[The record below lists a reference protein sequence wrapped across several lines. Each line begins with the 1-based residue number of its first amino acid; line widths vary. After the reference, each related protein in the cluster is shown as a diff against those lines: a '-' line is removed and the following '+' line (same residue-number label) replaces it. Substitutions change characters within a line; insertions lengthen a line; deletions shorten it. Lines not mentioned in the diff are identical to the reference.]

1 MKPTNMRFEFS
12 YLLHSINLRKY
23 GHDST
28 ANIHTQVLSW
38 QALHHTTPQT
48 GLKALAAGGSRDSDL
63 NPDLKTHSE
72 AAQLLSWGIIL

>member
-1 MKPTNMRFEFS
+1 MGKSDSEVEKSFSLSLHGCMKPTNMRFEFS

-38 QALHHTTPQT
+38 QALHHTTNR
-48 GLKALAAGGSRDSDL
+48 A
-63 NPDLKTHSE
+63 
-72 AAQLLSWGIIL
+72 